1 MTNFSNYPFTVSE
14 RFIRYAK
21 IDTQSDPE
29 SPTCPSTEK
38 QKNLS
43 RFLVEELKA
52 MGIKDAE
59 LDEHGYVYATIESNS
74 DKKVPVL
81 CFCSH
86 VDTAPDCTGTN
97 VKPQIHHNYK
107 GNDLVLPGDTSQVI
121 KMSEHPE
128 LKNQIGNDIITTDGT
143 TLLGADDK
151 AGVAEIMDAAH
162 YLMTHPEVKH
172 GKIRILFTPDE
183 EIGRGADKADI
194 NKLGADVGYTLDGGT
209 LGTLEN
215 ETFSADGVTLKIK
228 GFSTHPGY
236 AKDKMQHAMKIAAQI
251 INKLPGD
258 KSPETTEKKQPF
270 IHPNTINGGLEEVEI
285 KFLIRAFDTSTLLA
299 LEEELRQIV
308 VEVLKNYDKSSYE
321 FVVTQQYRNMKEV
334 LDKKPEI
341 INYAL
346 EAITR
351 TGVKPVLD
359 SIRGGTDGS
368 RFSFMGLPTANL
380 FAGEH
385 GIHSKQEWV
394 SVQDMQKA
402 VMTIVNL
409 CGVWEERAN
418 RNT

>member
-1 MTNFSNYPFTVSE
+1 MSNFSNYPFTVSE

-21 IDTQSDPE
+21 IDTQSNPE

-43 RFLVEELKA
+43 RLLVEELKA
-52 MGIKDAE
+52 MGIADAE
-59 LDEHGYVYATIESNS
+59 MDEHGYVYASIESNT

-86 VDTAPDCTGTN
+86 VDTAPDCSGSN
-97 VKPQIHHNYK
+97 VKPVMHHNYK
-107 GNDLVLPGDTSQVI
+107 GQDLVLPGDPLQVI
-121 KMSEHPE
+121 RVSEHPE

-162 YLMTHPEVKH
+162 YLMNHPEVKH

-194 NKLGADVGYTLDGGT
+194 KKLGANVGYTLDGGT
-209 LGTLEN
+209 VGTLEN
-215 ETFSADGVTLKIK
+215 ETFSADGVSLKIK

-236 AKDKMQHAMKIAAQI
+236 AKDKMQHAMKIAAEI
-251 INKLPGD
+251 IGKLPAD
-258 KSPETTEKKQPF
+258 KSPERTEKKQAF

-285 KFLIRAFDTSTLLA
+285 KFLIRAFDNPTLLA

-308 VEVLKNYDKSSYE
+308 IEVLKHYDKSSYE

-334 LDKKPEI
+334 LDKQPEI

-351 TGVKPVLD
+351 SGVKPVLD

-394 SVQDMQKA
+394 SVQDMEKA

-409 CGVWEERAN
+409 CTIWEERA
-418 RNT
+418 

>member
-1 MTNFSNYPFTVSE
+1 MNFSNYSFTVTE

-29 SPTCPSTEK
+29 SPSCPSTEK
-38 QKNLS
+38 QKDLS
-43 RFLVEELKA
+43 RLLVEELKQ

-59 LDEHGYVYATIESNS
+59 LDEHGYVYATIESNTTKS
-74 DKKVPVL
+74 VPVL

-97 VKPQIHHNYK
+97 VKPVVHKNYDGK
-107 GNDLVLPGDTSQVI
+107 DIVLPGDSSQVI
-121 KMSEHPE
+121 KVSEHPE
-128 LKNQIGNDIITTDGT
+128 LKSQLGNDIITTDGT

-172 GKIRILFTPDE
+172 GKVRILFTPDE

-194 NKLGADVGYTLDGGT
+194 KKLGADFGYTLDGGT
-209 LGTLEN
+209 VGSLEN
-215 ETFSADGVTLKIK
+215 ETFSADGVTIKIK

-236 AKDKMQHAMKIAAQI
+236 AKDKMQHAIKIAAKI
-251 INKLPGD
+251 ISRIPAEKT
-258 KSPETTEKKQPF
+258 PEATEKKQPF
-270 IHPNTINGGLEEVEI
+270 IHPTGINGGLEEVEM
-285 KFLIRAFDTSTLLA
+285 KFIIRAFDTPTLLA

-308 VEVLKNYDKSSYE
+308 VAVLADYDKSSYE
-321 FVVTQQYRNMKEV
+321 FSVTQQYRNMREV
-334 LDKKPEI
+334 LDKHPQVVD
-341 INYAL
+341 NAM
-346 EAITR
+346 EAIR
-351 TGVKPVLD
+351 RSGISPRLD

-368 RFSFMGLPTANL
+368 RFSFMGLPCANI

-394 SVQDMQKA
+394 SSQDMQKA
-402 VMTIVNL
+402 VETIVNL
-409 CGVWEERAN
+409 VSIWEEKS
-418 RNT
+418 

>member
-1 MTNFSNYPFTVSE
+1 MNFSNYNFTVSE

-21 IDTQSDPE
+21 IDTQSDPL

-43 RFLVEELKA
+43 RILVEELLA
-52 MGIKDAE
+52 MGIKDAHM
-59 LDEHGYVYATIESNS
+59 DEHGYVYATIESNT
-74 DKKVPVL
+74 DKKIPVL

-97 VKPQIHHNYK
+97 VKPIVHKNYQ
-107 GNDLVLPGDTSQVI
+107 GNDIVLPGDTSQVI
-121 KMSEHPE
+121 KVSEHPD
-128 LKNQIGNDIITTDGT
+128 LKGMIGHDIITTDGT
-143 TLLGADDK
+143 TLLGSDDK
-151 AGVAEIMDAAH
+151 SGVAEIMDAAH

-194 NKLGADVGYTLDGGT
+194 KKLGADFGYTLDGGKA
-209 LGTLEN
+209 GTLEN
-215 ETFSADGVTLKIK
+215 ETFSADMVTMKIK

-236 AKDKMQHAMKIAAQI
+236 AKDKMQHAIKIASQI
-251 INKLPGD
+251 ISKIPQD
-258 KSPETTEKKQPF
+258 KTPETTEKKQPF
-270 IHPNTINGGLEEVEI
+270 IHPTSISGGLEEVEM
-285 KFLIRAFDTSTLLA
+285 KFIIRAFDTPTLLK
-299 LEEELRQIV
+299 LEEELRQIA
-308 VEVLKNYDKSSYE
+308 VEVISKYDKSSYE
-321 FVVTQQYRNMKEV
+321 FNVVNQYRNMREV
-334 LDKKPEI
+334 LEKTPEI

-346 EAITR
+346 EAIKR
-351 TGVKPVLD
+351 TGITPELD

-380 FAGEH
+380 YAGEH

-402 VMTIVNL
+402 VETIVYLVNI
-409 CGVWEERAN
+409 WEENA
-418 RNT
+418 

>member
-1 MTNFSNYPFTVSE
+1 MNFITYNFTVTD

-29 SPTCPSTEK
+29 SQTCPSTEK
-38 QKNLS
+38 QKTLS
-43 RFLVEELKA
+43 KLLVEELKA
-52 MGIKDAE
+52 MGIQDAE
-59 LDEHGYVYATIESNS
+59 LDGHGYVYATIESNS
-74 DKKVPVL
+74 IKKVPVL

-97 VKPQIHHNYK
+97 VRPILHKKYDGKDI
-107 GNDLVLPGDTSQVI
+107 VLPGDTSQVI
-121 KMSEHPE
+121 KVSEHPE
-128 LKNQIGNDIITTDGT
+128 LKNQIGNDVITTDGT

-194 NKLGADVGYTLDGGT
+194 KKLGADVAYTLDGGT
-209 LGTLEN
+209 VGTLEN
-215 ETFSADGVTLKIK
+215 ETFSADGVTIKIK

-236 AKDKMQHAMKIAAQI
+236 AKDKMQHAIKIAAQI
-251 INKLPGD
+251 ITKIP
-258 KSPETTEKKQPF
+258 KEKTPETTEKKQPF
-270 IHPNTINGGLEEVEI
+270 IHPNSINGGLEEVEM
-285 KFLIRAFDTSTLLA
+285 KFLIRAFDTPTLLA
-299 LEEELRQIV
+299 LEEELRQITV
-308 VEVLKNYDKSSYE
+308 DVLSQYDKSSYE
-321 FVVTQQYRNMKEV
+321 FVVTQQYRNMKEI

-341 INYAL
+341 IDYAL

-351 TGVKPVLD
+351 CGIKPVLD

-368 RFSFMGLPTANL
+368 RFSFMGLPTANI

-394 SVQDMQKA
+394 SSQDMQKA
-402 VMTIVNL
+402 VETIVNL
-409 CGVWEERAN
+409 VALWEEKS
-418 RNT
+418 

>member
-1 MTNFSNYPFTVSE
+1 MINFSNYPFSVSE

-43 RFLVEELKA
+43 RLLVEELQA
-52 MGIKDAE
+52 MGIRDAE
-59 LDEHGYVYATIESNS
+59 MDEHGYVYATIESNTQ
-74 DKKVPVL
+74 KNVPVL

-86 VDTAPDCTGTN
+86 VDTAPDCSGTN
-97 VKPQIHHNYK
+97 VQPQVHRNYQ
-107 GNDLVLPGDTSQVI
+107 GQDLILPKDTTQVI
-121 KMSEHPE
+121 KVSEHPE
-128 LKNQIGNDIITTDGT
+128 LKNQVGNDIITTDGT

-151 AGVAEIMDAAH
+151 AGVAEIMDAAN
-162 YLMTHPEVKH
+162 YLMRHPEVKH

-183 EIGRGADKADI
+183 EIGRGADKADLK
-194 NKLGADVGYTLDGGT
+194 KLGANVAYTLDGGT

-215 ETFSADGVTLKIK
+215 ETFSADGVTVKIK

-236 AKDKMQHAMKIAAQI
+236 AKDKMQHAIKIAAQI
-251 INKLPGD
+251 INRLPAD

-270 IHPNTINGGLEEVEI
+270 IHPNTITGGLEEVEM
-285 KFLIRAFDTSTLLA
+285 KFLIRAFDNATLLA

-308 VEVLKNYDKSSYE
+308 VDVLKQYNKSAYE
-321 FVVTQQYRNMKEV
+321 FTVTQQYRNMKEV
-334 LDKKPEI
+334 LDKQPAI
-341 INYAL
+341 IDYAL
-346 EAITR
+346 EAIKR

-409 CGVWEERAN
+409 CEIWEEKS
-418 RNT
+418 